1 MAVSCP
7 ACGSPTPLRNAALD
21 RIRPAPVGS
30 RVKAAVA
37 ETLPALVLVIAAV
50 VAVFLDLQWQVWV
63 GLLGAAVLAV
73 LAVGLTGGQGFG
85 KAGAGLRV
93 IDEHS
98 GAPIGGGA
106 MAVRL
111 LLRLLMTVGTLG
123 VAAFSYRWDP
133 SGREQTWWDRA
144 THTRVVDAHQRAGD
158 DLPWLN
164 TGAAPMAGAGPVT
177 SVPGFAQRPSEPP
190 LGPPSAGTAISP
202 QPQRLSGPGLDEPT
216 VVLPGR
222 DTGIDGPTVI
232 LEQPT
237 AEEPTVALTKQPAE
251 PTGESAQPR
260 AEQPEQ
266 PPARHEPRPYP
277 ADPAPERESAQPRA
291 EQPEQPPARHEPRPH
306 PTDPAPER
314 ESAEPR
320 APEDDD
326 EPEEHHTVIRPE
338 RAAALIQRGV
348 TLRWDAGSEITVEG
362 MVLIGRDPMPAD
374 GEQVDRRLAVG
385 NESRGVSK
393 THLALLV
400 SDGALSVID
409 RHSTNGVR
417 IVRAGGE
424 VITCVPGEPTSTE
437 PHDRIAFGGRWL
449 EVLD

>member
-123 VAAFSYRWDP
+123 VAAFSYRWDA

-164 TGAAPMAGAGPVT
+164 TGAAPMAEAGPVT
-177 SVPGFAQRPSEPP
+177 SVPGFAPRPSEPP

-232 LEQPT
+232 LDEPT
-237 AEEPTVALTKQPAE
+237 AEEPTVALTKHPAAE
-251 PTGESAQPR
+251 MPQRDSAEPR

-277 ADPAPERESAQPRA
+277 ADPAPERESAEPRA
-291 EQPEQPPARHEPRPH
+291 A
-306 PTDPAPER
+306 APER
-314 ESAEPR
+314 ESTAPA

-362 MVLIGRDPMPAD
+362 MVLIGRDPMPAE

-393 THLALLV
+393 THLALQV
-400 SDGALSVID
+400 SDGTLTVVD
-409 RHSTNGVR
+409 RRSTNGVR

-424 VITCVPGEPTSTE
+424 VITCVPGEPTGTE